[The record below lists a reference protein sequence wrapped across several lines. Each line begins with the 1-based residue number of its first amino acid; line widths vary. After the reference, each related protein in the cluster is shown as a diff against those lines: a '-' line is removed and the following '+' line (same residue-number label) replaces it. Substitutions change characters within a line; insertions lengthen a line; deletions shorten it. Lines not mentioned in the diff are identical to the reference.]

1 MGNTLDAK
9 RVRAGLAKQGVYTT
23 QAGIDSMSE
32 PGERASAR
40 RTLRQLVAEL
50 ADGDLFCLCLLAG
63 ILTECQA
70 EGAACGGVGAVAA
83 DEPPADMGE
92 LRAMERLIER
102 GV

>member
-9 RVRAGLAKQGVYTT
+9 RVRAALAKQGVYPT

-50 ADGDLFCLCLLAG
+50 TDGDLFCLCLLAG

-70 EGAACGGVGAVAA
+70 EGAACVGAVAA
-83 DEPPADMGE
+83 DESPADMAE

-102 GV
+102 GA